1 MTEHSPKGAATPAA
15 RGASWKALVG
25 TALVVLIVAGALW
38 FWRTSRAASSGWSGG
53 GPIDVAA
60 MTLKSGPAPVS
71 IDAVGELRAVSQV
84 SVANEI
90 PGRIREIGFESGQRA
105 NAGVALVQ
113 LDDSTEQANLL
124 AAKASA
130 VFAQQQWQRANELS
144 AVGATSKEL
153 LQQRRAERDQAA
165 AQVQQIETRI
175 RKMRVRAPFSG
186 ELGLRKVDLGQ
197 YVNAGDP
204 IVTLTD
210 LGTLYVNFD
219 VPQRQLERLR
229 VGQRVTVKAD
239 ALDGSP
245 QQAVIDAIEP
255 QVSNDTRNATVQATL
270 NNKSGVL
277 RPGMYVSVA
286 VALPPEP
293 NALLVPAT
301 AVMTSASGNAAAVIR
316 GLSANRTGKAE
327 IVPITTG
334 RRIGDEIVVVDGLK
348 SGDVVITEGQLR
360 IRPGAAVHV
369 VDAKP
374 SDAGSKSSGT
384 EATGS

>member
-1 MTEHSPKGAATPAA
+1 MNEHSPKGTATPAV
-15 RGASWKALVG
+15 RGTPWKAVAG
-25 TALVVLIVAGALW
+25 TALVLLVVAAALW
-38 FWRTSRAASSGWSGG
+38 FWRTSRAASQGWPSG

-60 MTLKSGPAPVS
+60 MTLKAAPAPVS
-71 IDAVGELRAVSQV
+71 IDAVGELRAIRQV
-84 SVANEI
+84 DVANEI

-105 NAGVALVQ
+105 NAGAALIQ
-113 LDDSTEQANLL
+113 LDDSTEQANLA

-130 VFAQQQWQRANELS
+130 VFAEQQWQRANELS

-153 LQQRRAERDQAA
+153 LQQRRAERDQAT
-165 AQVQQIETRI
+165 AQVRQIETRI
-175 RKMRVRAPFSG
+175 RKMRVHAPFAG

-197 YVNAGDP
+197 YLNAGDP

-210 LGTLYVNFD
+210 LSTLYVNFD

-245 QQAVIDAIEP
+245 QQATIDAIEP
-255 QVSNDTRNATVQATL
+255 QVSNETRNATVQATL
-270 NNKSGVL
+270 TNQTGIL

-293 NALLVPAT
+293 DALLVPAT
-301 AVMTSASGNAAAVIR
+301 AVMTSASGSAAAVVR
-316 GLSANRTGKAE
+316 ALSADRTGKAD

-334 RRIGDEIVVVDGLK
+334 RRIGDEIVVTDGLK
-348 SGDVVITEGQLR
+348 TGDVVITEGQLR
-360 IRPGAAVHV
+360 VRPGAAVRV
-369 VDAKP
+369 VDRA
-374 SDAGSKSSGT
+374 SAGMSAQSTS
-384 EATGS
+384 AQSTGG

>member
-1 MTEHSPKGAATPAA
+1 MNEHSPKGAATPAV
-15 RGASWKALVG
+15 RGTSWKALVG
-25 TALVVLIVAGALW
+25 TALIVLAIAAALW
-38 FWRTSRAASSGWSGG
+38 FWRTSRAASSGWSSG

-60 MTLKSGPAPVS
+60 VTVKAGPAPVS
-71 IDAVGELRAVSQV
+71 IDAVGELRAVRQV

-105 NAGVALVQ
+105 NAGTPLIQ
-113 LDDSTEQANLL
+113 LDDSTEQANLV

-130 VFAQQQWQRANELS
+130 IFADQQLKRANELS

-210 LGTLYVNFD
+210 LSTLYVNFD
-219 VPQRQLERLR
+219 VPQRQLDRLR
-229 VGQRVTVKAD
+229 IGQRVTVKAD
-239 ALDGSP
+239 ALDGAP
-245 QQAVIDAIEP
+245 QQAAIDAIEP
-255 QVSNDTRNATVQATL
+255 QVSNDTRNATVQASL
-270 NNKSGVL
+270 SNKTGVL

-293 NALLVPAT
+293 DALMVPAT

-316 GLSANRTGKAE
+316 ALTAGRTGKAE

-334 RRIGDEIVVVDGLK
+334 RRIGDEVVVLDGLK
-348 SGDVVITEGQLR
+348 PGDVVITEGQLR
-360 IRPGAAVHV
+360 VRPGAAVHI
-369 VDAKP
+369 VDETANGPTGKT
-374 SDAGSKSSGT
+374 SSAN
-384 EATGS
+384 ATGG